1 MERLPVM
8 ETIWCNG
15 VWRRADD
22 PIAVSSDRG
31 LLHGLGL
38 FETLL
43 AVDGRVVH
51 VDRHLKRLALG
62 LERLG
67 WLMPAQDLSHAMQ
80 QLLERNA
87 LCEGRARI
95 RLAITGGSGSLQDLS
110 TGGDRLCWM
119 SASAVQP
126 AIGALKIGIS
136 PWRRNEH
143 SPLAGLKCASYA
155 ENLLALDWARQ
166 KGLDEVLLLNTANEL
181 CEAACANVFLVR
193 DEMLMTPRIESGCL
207 PGITRGLVLELASRL
222 GFLVTEGQL
231 TTEDVKHASE
241 CFLTSSTRGLMPV
254 SSIGGVEFVEGAVT
268 RQLTAA
274 WEDSLN
280 AC

>member
-1 MERLPVM
+1 MA
-8 ETIWCNG
+8 TIWCNG
-15 VWRRADD
+15 EWRRADD
-22 PIAVSSDRG
+22 PIAMSSDRG

-62 LERLG
+62 LDRLG
-67 WLMPAQDLSHAMQ
+67 WMMPAEDLKHAMG
-80 QLLERNA
+80 QLLERNG
-87 LCEGRARI
+87 LCEGRARV
-95 RLAITGGSGSLQDLS
+95 RLAITGGSGSLRDLS

-126 AIGALKIGIS
+126 AIGLLKIGIS

-155 ENLLALDWARQ
+155 ENLLALNWAKQR
-166 KGLDEVLLLNTANEL
+166 GLDEVLFLNTANEL

-193 DEMLMTPRIESGCL
+193 DEILMTPGIESGCL
-207 PGITRGLVLELASRL
+207 PGVTRSLVLEFASRS
-222 GFLVTEGQL
+222 GFSVTEGQL
-231 TTEDVKHASE
+231 TIEHVKHASE
-241 CFLTSSTRGLMPV
+241 CFLTSSSRGVMPV
-254 SSIGGVEFVEGAVT
+254 SCFEDVQFVEGAVT

-274 WEDSLN
+274 WEDSLTL
-280 AC
+280 C